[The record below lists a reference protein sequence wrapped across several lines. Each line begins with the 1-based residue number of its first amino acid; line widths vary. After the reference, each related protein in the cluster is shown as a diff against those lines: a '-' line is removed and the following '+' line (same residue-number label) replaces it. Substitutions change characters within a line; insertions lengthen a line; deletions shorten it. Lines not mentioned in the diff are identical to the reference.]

1 MTIALLQ
8 QRISTMSEPN
18 AVAVVYNPHTEAE
31 AAVKELQQSESD
43 MPTVSLVGKDSHT
56 AEHVICPSYNVG
68 DRMQFWGTLGALWGG
83 WWGLL
88 FGSACFERGGARMA
102 LRHMVRHLSFLSL
115 LGIAMALRHMVRY
128 LAILAF

>member
-1 MTIALLQ
+1 
-8 QRISTMSEPN
+8 MSEHN

-31 AAVKELQQSESD
+31 AAVKELQKSEFD

-56 AEHVICPSYNVG
+56 AEHVIGYYNAG
-68 DRMQFWGTLGALWGG
+68 DRMQFWGKLGALWGG
-83 WWGLL
+83 WWSLL
-88 FGSACFERGGARMA
+88 FGSACFERGGTRMA
-102 LRHMVRHLSFLSL
+102 LRHMVRHLSSLSL

>member
-1 MTIALLQ
+1 
-8 QRISTMSEPN
+8 
-18 AVAVVYNPHTEAE
+18 
-31 AAVKELQQSESD
+31 
-43 MPTVSLVGKDSHT
+43 MPTLSLVGKDSHT
-56 AEHVICPSYNVG
+56 VEHVIGYYNAG
-68 DRMQFWGTLGALWGG
+68 DRMQFWGKLGALWGG

-102 LRHMVRHLSFLSL
+102 LRHLVRHLSYLSL